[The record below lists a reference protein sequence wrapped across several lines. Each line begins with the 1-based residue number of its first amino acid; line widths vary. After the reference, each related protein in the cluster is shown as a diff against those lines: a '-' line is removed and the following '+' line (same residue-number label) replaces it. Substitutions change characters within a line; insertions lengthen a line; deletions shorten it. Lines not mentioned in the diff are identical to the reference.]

1 MNIKQ
6 AKEHIRN
13 SVKLYLKKDEYGEYR
28 IPVVRQRPI
37 FLLGSPGI
45 GKTAIMEQVAQE
57 LGIAL
62 VSYSMTHHTRQSA
75 LGLPFI
81 THKSYKG
88 LEFDISEYTMSEII
102 ASIYEVMENS
112 GIEEGILFL
121 DEINCVSETL
131 APSMLQFLQYKVFGR
146 HKVPD
151 GWVIVTAGNP
161 PEYNKS
167 VREFDVVT
175 MDRMK
180 LVEVEA
186 DYATWKEYA
195 LKQGIHNAVT
205 TYLDMKK
212 NDFYRVETNVG
223 GKSYV
228 TARGWEDLSA
238 TMLLCEEEGLT
249 VDETLVG
256 QYLHN
261 EKIVK
266 EFTAYYE
273 LYNKYKKDYKVE
285 EILEG
290 TNSAQVVERARIA
303 KFDERLSLL
312 GMLLD
317 KLESEMKENLEKS
330 DYLTDLMKLL
340 KIIKTLCEKDVE
352 NGSGADATTRI
363 RMQLES
369 QIKNREKIIA
379 SMTNAGTLSNED
391 KRKHRAVIRFL
402 ETVEKEVRLKN
413 PGHQEEAFAL
423 IKAGFDAEV
432 AGMKQENSRIQ
443 ARLHNLFA
451 FSEVAFMDGNEVTVL
466 VTELTVN
473 AYSSRF
479 IGLYGSADYQRHNED
494 LMLHERQDDIMRE
507 IDALEL

>member
-6 AKEHIRN
+6 AKEHIKN
-13 SVKLYLKKDEYGEYR
+13 SVKLYLKKDEYGDYR

-45 GKTAIMEQVAQE
+45 GKTAIMEQIAQE

-81 THKSYKG
+81 THKNYKG
-88 LEFDISEYTMSEII
+88 MEFDISEYTMSEII
-102 ASIYEVMENS
+102 ASIYEVMEHS
-112 GIEEGILFL
+112 QIEEGILFL

-186 DYATWKEYA
+186 DYSTWKQYA

-212 NDFYRVETNVG
+212 NDFYRVETMVG

-238 TMLLCEEEGLT
+238 MILLCEEEGIV
-249 VDETLVG
+249 VDETLVA

-261 EKIVK
+261 ERIVK

-285 EILEG
+285 EILAG
-290 TNSAQVVERARIA
+290 TNSAQEVERARIA

-317 KLESEMKENLEKS
+317 KLENAMRENLETS
-330 DYLTDLMKLL
+330 DYLKELMKVL
-340 KIIKTLCEKDVE
+340 KIIKTLYEKDNAEKEIYAIV
-352 NGSGADATTRI
+352 
-363 RMQLES
+363 ES
-369 QIKNREKIIA
+369 QIQARKKLIE
-379 SMTNAGTLSNED
+379 SMSAAGTLSDED
-391 KRKHRAVIRFL
+391 RKKNRSIIRFL
-402 ETVEKEVRLKN
+402 EAREKELRLARDEN
-413 PGHQEEAFAL
+413 PFDLLKRRFDEETAAMKTENAKIQE
-423 IKAGFDAEV
+423 
-432 AGMKQENSRIQ
+432 
-443 ARLHNLFA
+443 RLHNVFA
-451 FSEVAFMDGNEVTVL
+451 FSEVAFMDGNEMLVL

-473 AYSSRF
+473 VYSARF
-479 IGLYGSADYQRHNED
+479 IGIYGSADYAKHSED
-494 LMLHERQDDIMRE
+494 LMLHEREDDILQE
-507 IDALEL
+507 IENLEL

>member
-6 AKEHIRN
+6 AKEHIKN
-13 SVKLYLKKDEYGEYR
+13 SVQLYLKKDEYGEYR

-45 GKTAIMEQVAQE
+45 GKTAIMEQIAQE

-81 THKSYKG
+81 THKNYKG
-88 LEFDISEYTMSEII
+88 FEFDISEYTMSEII
-102 ASIYEVMENS
+102 ASVYEVMEQS

-146 HKVPD
+146 HRVPD

-195 LKQGIHNAVT
+195 LRQGIHSAVT

-212 NDFYRVETNVG
+212 NDFYRVETTVG

-238 TMLLCEEEGLT
+238 MMLLCEEEKLA
-249 VDETLVG
+249 VDETLVA

-261 EKIVK
+261 DKIVK

-273 LYNKYKKDYKVE
+273 LYNKYKREYKVE
-285 EILEG
+285 EILAG
-290 TNSAQVVERARIA
+290 QYSAQVVERARIA

-330 DYLTDLMKLL
+330 DYLADLMKVLKAVRALHEKQGSVQQLL
-340 KIIKTLCEKDVE
+340 E
-352 NGSGADATTRI
+352 R
-363 RMQLES
+363 
-369 QIKNREKIIA
+369 QIANREKMIE
-379 SMTNAGTLSNED
+379 SMTNAGTLAGED
-391 KRKHRAVIRFL
+391 KRRHRAVIRFL
-402 ETVEKEVRLKN
+402 E
-413 PGHQEEAFAL
+413 
-423 IKAGFDAEV
+423 KAGKKLRMEGAEDRAAFDLLKAEFDAQV
-432 AGMKQENSRIQ
+432 AAMKRENSRIQ
-443 ARLHNLFA
+443 ARLHHLFA
-451 FSEVAFMDGNEVTVL
+451 FSENAFMDGNEVLVL
-466 VTELTVN
+466 VT
-473 AYSSRF
+473 
-479 IGLYGSADYQRHNED
+479 
-494 LMLHERQDDIMRE
+494 
-507 IDALEL
+507 

>member
-6 AKEHIRN
+6 AKEHIKN
-13 SVKLYLKKDEYGEYR
+13 SVKLYLKKDEYGDYR

-45 GKTAIMEQVAQE
+45 GKTAIMEQIAQE

-81 THKSYKG
+81 THKNYKG
-88 LEFDISEYTMSEII
+88 MEFDISEYTMSEII
-102 ASIYEVMENS
+102 ASVYEVMEGS

-131 APSMLQFLQYKVFGR
+131 APSMLQFLQYKVFGK

-186 DYATWKEYA
+186 DYPTWKEYA

-238 TMLLCEEEGLT
+238 TMLLCEEEGIT

-285 EILEG
+285 EILNG
-290 TNSAQVVERARIA
+290 TNSAQEVERARIA

-312 GMLLD
+312 GMLLN
-317 KLESEMKENLEKS
+317 KLESEMRENLETA
-330 DYLTDLMKLL
+330 DYLAELMKVL
-340 KIIKTLCEKDVE
+340 KIIKALHEKE
-352 NGSGADATTRI
+352 GNG
-363 RMQLES
+363 
-369 QIKNREKIIA
+369 EKKEIGEIIA
-379 SMTNAGTLSNED
+379 SQIQARQKLLENMRSAGTLSGED
-391 KRKHRAVIRFL
+391 RRKNRAIIQFL
-402 ETVEKEVRLKN
+402 EGCEKELRLNRSEN
-413 PGHQEEAFAL
+413 PFAVLKSAFD
-423 IKAGFDAEV
+423 GEV
-432 AGMKQENSRIQ
+432 ASMKEENAWIQ
-443 ARLHNLFA
+443 TRLHNVFA
-451 FSEVAFMDGNEVTVL
+451 FSEVAFMDGNEMLVL

-473 AYSSRF
+473 VYSSRF
-479 IGLYGSADYQRHNED
+479 IGIYGSADYAKHNED
-494 LMLHERQDDIMRE
+494 LMLHEREDNIMQE
-507 IDALEL
+507 IDNLVL

>member
-6 AKEHIRN
+6 AKEHIKN

-45 GKTAIMEQVAQE
+45 GKTAIMEQIAQE

-88 LEFDISEYTMSEII
+88 KEYDISEYTMSEII

-195 LKQGIHNAVT
+195 LKQGIHNAVI

-238 TMLLCEEEGLT
+238 TMLLCEEEGIN

-261 EKIVK
+261 DRIVK
-266 EFTAYYE
+266 EFSAYYE

-285 EILEG
+285 EILSG

-317 KLESEMKENLEKS
+317 KLENEMRENLEKS
-330 DYLTDLMKLL
+330 DYLTELMKVL
-340 KIIKTLCEKDVE
+340 KIIKALHDKDNSKDVLTLVQ
-352 NGSGADATTRI
+352 N
-363 RMQLES
+363 
-369 QIKNREKIIA
+369 QIDNRLKIIE
-379 SMTNAGTLSNED
+379 SMTMAGTLSSEE
-391 KRKHRAVIRFL
+391 KRKNRAIIKFL
-402 ETVEKEVRLKN
+402 ETRLKELRLENTEN
-413 PGHQEEAFAL
+413 PFSVLKKAFDL
-423 IKAGFDAEV
+423 EV
-432 AGMKQENSRIQ
+432 VKLKTENDEINN
-443 ARLHNLFA
+443 RLHNLFA
-451 FSEVAFMDGNEVTVL
+451 FSEVAFMDGNEVLVL
-466 VTELTVN
+466 VTELTIN
-473 AYSSRF
+473 AYSARY
-479 IGLYGSADYQRHNED
+479 IATYGSEDYKKHNED
-494 LMLHERQDDIMRE
+494 LMLHERQDDLMNE
-507 IDALEL
+507 INALEL

>member
-6 AKEHIRN
+6 AKEHIKN
-13 SVKLYLKKDEYGEYR
+13 AVKLYLKKDAYGEYR
-28 IPVVRQRPI
+28 IPVVRQRPV
-37 FLLGSPGI
+37 FMLGSPGI
-45 GKTAIMEQVAQE
+45 GKTAIMEQIAQE

-81 THKSYKG
+81 THKNYKG
-88 LEFDISEYTMSEII
+88 VEFDISEYTMSEII
-102 ASIYEVMENS
+102 ASVYEVMEQS

-195 LKQGIHNAVT
+195 LRQGIHNAVT

-238 TMLLCEEEGLT
+238 TMLLCEEEGLA
-249 VDETLVG
+249 VDETLVS

-273 LYNKYKKDYKVE
+273 LYNKYKKDYKIE

-290 TNSAQVVERARIA
+290 SNSAQVVERARIA

-317 KLESEMKENLEKS
+317 KLESEMKENLEES
-330 DYLTDLMKLL
+330 DHLTDLMKVL
-340 KIIKTLCEKDVE
+340 KAVRILCEKD
-352 NGSGADATTRI
+352 ADKGVQA
-363 RMQLES
+363 
-369 QIKNREKIIA
+369 QITDQIANREKLMA
-379 SMTNAGTLSNED
+379 SMANAGTLSDED
-391 KRKHRAVIRFL
+391 RHRHRAVIKFL
-402 ETVEKEVRLKN
+402 ETAERKLRLEKLE
-413 PGHQEEAFAL
+413 GEAAFAL
-423 IKAGFDAEV
+423 LKADFDARV
-432 AGMKQENSRIQ
+432 AGMKAENSRIQ
-443 ARLHNLFA
+443 TRLHNLFA
-451 FSEVAFMDGNEVTVL
+451 FSEVAFMDGNEVLVL
-466 VTELTVN
+466 VTELTV
-473 AYSSRF
+473 R
-479 IGLYGSADYQRHNED
+479 
-494 LMLHERQDDIMRE
+494 
-507 IDALEL
+507 ALSGCTEVRITRGTTRI

>member
-1 MNIKQ
+1 MVIT
-6 AKEHIRN
+6 
-13 SVKLYLKKDEYGEYR
+13 VFGEYR
-28 IPVVRQRPI
+28 VSVVRQRPI
-37 FLLGSPGI
+37 FLLGAPGI
-45 GKTAIMEQVAQE
+45 GKTAIMEQIAQE

-62 VSYSMTHHTRQSA
+62 VSYSLTHHTRQSA

-81 THKSYKG
+81 THKNYKG
-88 LEFDISEYTMSEII
+88 MEFDISEYTMSEII
-102 ASIYEVMENS
+102 ASIYEVMEGS

-131 APSMLQFLQYKVFGR
+131 APSMLQFLQYKIFGK

-167 VREFDVVT
+167 VRDFDVVT

-186 DYATWKEYA
+186 DYPTWKEYA

-205 TYLDMKK
+205 TYLEMKK
-212 NDFYRVETNVG
+212 SDFYRVETNVG

-238 TMLLCEEEGLT
+238 TMLLCEEEGIT

-285 EILEG
+285 EILNG
-290 TNSAQVVERARIA
+290 TNSAQEVERARIA
-303 KFDERLSLL
+303 KFDERLSLV

-317 KLESEMKENLEKS
+317 KLESEMRENLETA
-330 DYLTDLMKLL
+330 DYLAELMKAL
-340 KIIKTLCEKDVE
+340 KIIKALYEREE
-352 NGSGADATTRI
+352 NTQNGGETDICAI
-363 RMQLES
+363 VES
-369 QIKNREKIIA
+369 QIQARQKLLETMR
-379 SMTNAGTLSNED
+379 SAGTLSGED
-391 KRKHRAVIRFL
+391 RRKNRAIIQFL
-402 ETVEKEVRLKN
+402 EAREKELRLNRGEDPFAVLK
-413 PGHQEEAFAL
+413 GAFD
-423 IKAGFDAEV
+423 GEV
-432 AGMKQENSRIQ
+432 AAMKEENARIQ
-443 ARLHNLFA
+443 ARLHNVFA
-451 FSEVAFMDGNEVTVL
+451 FSEVAFMDGNELLVL

-473 AYSSRF
+473 VYSSRF
-479 IGLYGSADYQRHNED
+479 ISTYGSPDYAKHNED
-494 LMLHERQDDIMRE
+494 LMLHEREDNIMQE
-507 IDALEL
+507 IDKLEL

>member
-1 MNIKQ
+1 M
-6 AKEHIRN
+6 
-13 SVKLYLKKDEYGEYR
+13 
-28 IPVVRQRPI
+28 
-37 FLLGSPGI
+37 
-45 GKTAIMEQVAQE
+45 
-57 LGIAL
+57 
-62 VSYSMTHHTRQSA
+62 
-75 LGLPFI
+75 
-81 THKSYKG
+81 
-88 LEFDISEYTMSEII
+88 EFDISEYTMSEII

-238 TMLLCEEEGLT
+238 TMLLCEEEGIT

-261 EKIVK
+261 DRIVK

-285 EILEG
+285 EILSG

-312 GMLLD
+312 GMLLN
-317 KLESEMKENLEKS
+317 KLESEMRENLEKS
-330 DYLTDLMKLL
+330 DYIAELMKVL
-340 KIIKTLCEKDVE
+340 KIIKAMYNPEKTPDVTSLVQTQIA
-352 NGSGADATTRI
+352 NRQRI
-363 RMQLES
+363 
-369 QIKNREKIIA
+369 ID
-379 SMTNAGTLSNED
+379 SMTTAGTLSGED
-391 KRKHRAVIRFL
+391 KRKNRAIIRFL
-402 ETVEKEVRLKN
+402 EQRERQLRLEN
-413 PGHQEEAFAL
+413 NDDAGSAFGML
-423 IKAGFDAEV
+423 KSSFDAEV
-432 AGMKQENSRIQ
+432 SKMKEENAAIQ
-443 ARLHNLFA
+443 SRLHNLFT
-451 FSEVAFMDGNEVTVL
+451 FSEVAFMDGNEVLVL

-479 IGLYGSADYQRHNED
+479 IATYGSEDYKRHNED
-494 LMLHERQDDIMRE
+494 LMLHERQDDIMNE
-507 IDALEL
+507 INALEL

>member
-1 MNIKQ
+1 MNIRQ
-6 AKEHIRN
+6 AKEHIKN
-13 SVKLYLKKDEYGEYR
+13 SVKLYLKKDEYGDYR

-45 GKTAIMEQVAQE
+45 GKTAIMEQIAQE

-88 LEFDISEYTMSEII
+88 VEFDISEYTMSEII

-112 GIEEGILFL
+112 KIEEGILFL

-186 DYATWKEYA
+186 DYATWKKYA

-238 TMLLCEEEGLT
+238 MILLCEEEELT
-249 VDETLVG
+249 VNETLVG

-261 EKIVK
+261 ERIVK

-273 LYNKYKKDYKVE
+273 LYNKYKKDYKVD
-285 EILEG
+285 EILAG
-290 TNSAQVVERARIA
+290 TNSAQEVERARIA

-317 KLESEMKENLEKS
+317 KLESGMRENLETS
-330 DYLTDLMKLL
+330 DYLKDLMTVL
-340 KIIKTLCEKDVE
+340 KIIKALYDRAEDDAKKDICV
-352 NGSGADATTRI
+352 I
-363 RMQLES
+363 IES
-369 QIKNREKIIA
+369 QIQAKQKLLETM
-379 SMTNAGTLSNED
+379 STAGTLSDED
-391 KRKHRAVIRFL
+391 RKKNRAIIRFL
-402 ETVEKEVRLKN
+402 EAREKELRLEKSEN
-413 PGHQEEAFAL
+413 PFDLLKRRFDEETAAMKEENTKIQE
-423 IKAGFDAEV
+423 
-432 AGMKQENSRIQ
+432 
-443 ARLHNLFA
+443 RLHNVFA
-451 FSEVAFMDGNEVTVL
+451 FSEVAFMDGNEMLVL

-473 AYSSRF
+473 VYSSRF
-479 IGLYGSADYQRHNED
+479 IGLYGSVDYAKHSED
-494 LMLHERQDDIMRE
+494 LMLHEREDDIIRE
-507 IDALEL
+507 IENLEL

>member
-6 AKEHIRN
+6 AKEHIKN

-45 GKTAIMEQVAQE
+45 GKTAIMEQIAQE

-88 LEFDISEYTMSEII
+88 KEYDISEYTMSEII
-102 ASIYEVMENS
+102 ASIYEVMESS

-238 TMLLCEEEGLT
+238 TMLLCEEEGIT
-249 VDETLVG
+249 VDETLIG

-261 EKIVK
+261 DRIVK
-266 EFTAYYE
+266 EFSAYYE

-285 EILEG
+285 EILSG

-317 KLESEMKENLEKS
+317 KLESEMRENLEKS
-330 DYLTDLMKLL
+330 DYLTELMKVL
-340 KIIKTLCEKDVE
+340 KIIRALHDKEQSKEKPKDIPALVQ
-352 NGSGADATTRI
+352 D
-363 RMQLES
+363 
-369 QIKNREKIIA
+369 QIDNRHKIIDN
-379 SMTNAGTLSNED
+379 MTMAGTLSDED
-391 KRKHRAVIRFL
+391 KRRHRQVIKFL
-402 ETVEKEVRLKN
+402 ENRLKKLRLEDADSATN
-413 PGHQEEAFAL
+413 AFSVLKNA
-423 IKAGFDAEV
+423 FDSEV
-432 AGMKQENSRIQ
+432 VKLKSENDEINK
-443 ARLHNLFA
+443 RLHNLFA
-451 FSEVAFMDGNEVTVL
+451 FSEVAFMDGNEVLVL

-473 AYSSRF
+473 AYSARY
-479 IGLYGSADYQRHNED
+479 IATYGSEDYKKHNED
-494 LMLHERQDDIMRE
+494 LMLHERQDDIMNE
-507 IDALEL
+507 INALEL